1 MTNESVNFKLLT
13 PSLPPR
19 HLKMTNKSA
28 KLKSWSFVV
37 FFMTLACEG
46 IFTQITHSTESRCG
60 IGCGIGPENTL
71 SAGTAM
77 NLSAQIFYMLGREG
91 VETGFVGLS
100 HICTAPSSPPP
111 PILSVSLTLCL
122 SLFPP
127 LPLSPLSLPPLSLS
141 LPPSPSLSP
150 LSLCLPLPLS
160 LPLSSYQS
168 AGRVCWDKTS
178 PRQSTTQ
185 SMLLSTAGLRVMLME
200 MPGTGCPN
208 NFGPFL
214 AVFLSNAIVSLSP
227 NITVTCLLRELGTK
241 DQNTQLKTVITVI
254 ISILPHPEKVI
265 MHIVMKQ
272 YKIYTYSS

>member
-1 MTNESVNFKLLT
+1 MHCTQFPPPPPHSLCFSHSLSL
-13 PSLPPR
+13 SLPP
-19 HLKMTNKSA
+19 SP
-28 KLKSWSFVV
+28 S
-37 FFMTLACEG
+37 
-46 IFTQITHSTESRCG
+46 
-60 IGCGIGPENTL
+60 L
-71 SAGTAM
+71 SP
-77 NLSAQIFYMLGREG
+77 LS
-91 VETGFVGLS
+91 LS
-100 HICTAPSSPPP
+100 
-111 PILSVSLTLCL
+111 LCL
-122 SLFPP
+122 P
-127 LPLSPLSLPPLSLS
+127 LPLSLPPLSLS
-141 LPPSPSLSP
+141 LPPSPS
-150 LSLCLPLPLS
+150 LS

-185 SMLLSTAGLRVMLME
+185 STLLSTAGLRVMLME

-241 DQNTQLKTVITVI
+241 DQNTQLKTIITVI

-265 MHIVMKQ
+265 MHILMKQ